1 MKHLVPMTEEQRE
14 QIKQK
19 RIADQE
25 YAKAN
30 LKLDYADSGYW
41 SEIASKYK
49 LTMPHWYIPAS
60 ATKYIRRACKKTGV
74 DMDKF
79 IESTGFSNLNQ
90 FVNANPTWT
99 AVATVGLVLEFAE
112 NKGDD
117 N

>member
-1 MKHLVPMTEEQRE
+1 MTHLVPMTEEQRE

-30 LKLDYADSGYW
+30 LKTTYTDEPYW
-41 SEIASKYK
+41 REIASKYK

-74 DMDKF
+74 DIEAF
-79 IESTGFSNLNQ
+79 IESTGFTNLNQ
-90 FVNANPTWT
+90 LVNANYTWT
-99 AVATVGLVLEFAE
+99 AVAMVGLVLEFSQQSE
-112 NKGDD
+112 
-117 N
+117 

>member
-1 MKHLVPMTEEQRE
+1 MTHLVPMTEEQRE
-14 QIKQK
+14 QAKQK
-19 RIADQE
+19 RVVSQE

-30 LKLDYADSGYW
+30 LKTDYADESYW
-41 SEIASKYK
+41 REIASKYK

-90 FVNANPTWT
+90 LVNANSTWN
-99 AVATVGLVLEFAE
+99 AVAMVGLVLEFSQQSE
-112 NKGDD
+112 
-117 N
+117 

>member
-1 MKHLVPMTEEQRE
+1 MMNLVPMTEEQRE

-19 RIADQE
+19 RIEAQE

-90 FVNANPTWT
+90 LVNANSTWN
-99 AVATVGLVLEFAE
+99 AVAMVGLVLEFSEQTA
-112 NKGDD
+112 
-117 N
+117 